1 MWQKSIKL
9 VSKVI
14 FSLAFLSF
22 FACVF
27 HVVPQVSHH
36 ASDTKES
43 GKVAC
48 VDHEVSISGHRDQYS
63 LDFTTI
69 ALIPLS
75 GFDFD
80 IIFNND
86 QTSTIEFDISKSPP
100 DKIALYIK
108 HNILLI

>member
-9 VSKVI
+9 LSKVI

-27 HVVPQVSHH
+27 HVVPQVSDH

-43 GKVAC
+43 DKVAC
-48 VDHEVSISGHRDQYS
+48 IDHEVSISGHRDQYS
-63 LDFTTI
+63 LNLTTI
-69 ALIPLS
+69 AFITS
-75 GFDFD
+75 SSFDFKL
-80 IIFNND
+80 F
-86 QTSTIEFDISKSPP
+86 FDTHQNFIDVDVSKSPP

-108 HNILLI
+108 HNTFLI